1 MVRFSMVASL
11 VLLCGAFGCDK
22 QSDYKTVE
30 AVKKAPALPDHD
42 HGHGA
47 KGPHGGGIVEL
58 GDEEYHAEVLVDHD
72 SESVIVY
79 VLGKDAKTA
88 EAVAAADLS
97 VALEGKEPLTLKAAS
112 QSGDAEGKASKF
124 VLVDHDLVHT
134 LMDAGFLH
142 GDLRITI
149 ADKPYIGHIDYH
161 LDGSSHDEHGH
172 DEHKDDAKKPE

>member
-22 QSDYKTVE
+22 KGDYKPVTE
-30 AVKKAPALPDHD
+30 VKKAPALPDHD
-42 HGHGA
+42 HGHGE

-97 VALEGKEPLTLKAAS
+97 VALDGKEPLTLKAAA
-112 QSGDAEGKASKF
+112 QTGDAEGKASKF

-134 LMDAGFLH
+134 LMEAGFLH

-161 LDGSSHDEHGH
+161 LDGSAHDEHGH
-172 DEHKDDAKKPE
+172 DEHKDDEKKPE

>member
-22 QSDYKTVE
+22 QSDYKTVGD
-30 AVKKAPALPDHD
+30 VKKAPALPDHE
-42 HGHGA
+42 HGA

-72 SESVIVY
+72 SESVVVY

-112 QSGDAEGKASKF
+112 QS
-124 VLVDHDLVHT
+124 VLVDHDLVHA
-134 LMDAGFLH
+134 LMEAGFLH

-149 ADKPYIGHIDYH
+149 GDKPYIGHIDYH

-172 DEHKDDAKKPE
+172 DEHKDEKKPE

>member
-1 MVRFSMVASL
+1 MVRFSMVACL

-30 AVKKAPALPDHD
+30 TIKKAPALPDHE
-42 HGHGA
+42 HGA

-97 VALEGKEPLTLKAAS
+97 VGLEGKEPLTLKAAS
-112 QSGDAEGKASKF
+112 QSGDGEGKASKF

-149 ADKPYIGHIDYH
+149 GDKPYIGHIDYH

-172 DEHKDDAKKPE
+172 EEHSHDEKKSK

>member
-22 QSDYKTVE
+22 QSDYKPVGD
-30 AVKKAPALPDHD
+30 VKKAPALPDHS
-42 HGHGA
+42 HGA

-97 VALEGKEPLTLKAAS
+97 IALEGKEPLTLKAAS
-112 QSGDAEGKASKF
+112 QSGDGEGKASKF
-124 VLVDHDLVHT
+124 SLVDHDLVHT

-172 DEHKDDAKKPE
+172 DEHAHDEKKSK